1 MCGHVGIAGDLAF
14 KDELT
19 LKRLLVLDYF
29 RGTDSTGFAAIRVN
43 GDAKLA
49 KIASHPLDLF
59 DMKSF
64 DQALNGNMSK
74 VFIGHNRAATKGK
87 VNGLNA
93 HPFHFG
99 HIIGAHNGTLDRASW
114 KRLEDAIGEETD
126 VDSAA
131 IFKAFEKIGVEETIA
146 LMEEG
151 RTPSE
156 GAWALVWFNQEDGTL
171 NFLRNKHRPFWYAY
185 DKDYK
190 RVFWASEWPMIQA
203 ATSLAPSTN
212 GYELAKS
219 KDGYIYWESEADW
232 WYKYEID
239 SFMKGSDK
247 RPVARHKQLKGRE
260 PAPAVSYAEG
270 NRPFNTTVWGGDGK
284 NSTTTS
290 PSNTGNNVTTFVPTP
305 HVLDLIGSRI
315 SPLGSYMDKARFDE
329 IAKYGC
335 SWCQADVEYTEPG
348 VTVYDSRNEVLCP
361 ECSGND
367 GHSRIY
373 VDYSDMS
380 DFHRKLAS

>member
-19 LKRLLVLDYF
+19 LKRLLILDYF

-99 HIIGAHNGTLDRASW
+99 HIIGAHNGTLDKASW
-114 KRLEDAIGEETD
+114 KRLEEAIGEETD

-131 IFKAFEKIGVEETIA
+131 IFKAFEKIGVEDTIA

-151 RTPSE
+151 RNPSE
-156 GAWALVWFNQEDGTL
+156 GAWALVWYNQEDGTL
-171 NFLRNKHRPFWYAY
+171 NFLRNRHRPFWYAH
-185 DKDYK
+185 DKEYK
-190 RVFWASEWPMIQA
+190 KVFWASEWPMIQA
-203 ATSLAPSTN
+203 AAALAPSTN

-219 KDGYIYWESEADW
+219 DKGYIYYETEADM
-232 WYKYEID
+232 WYKYDID
-239 SFMKGSDK
+239 IFMKGSDK
-247 RPVARHKQLKGRE
+247 KPVVRHKQVKGRE
-260 PAPAVSYAEG
+260 PAPVVSYAG
-270 NRPFNTTVWGGDGK
+270 GSSHPFGRESAETSG
-284 NSTTTS
+284 TTTS
-290 PSNTGNNVTTFVPTP
+290 RGNSNITKLSPPTP
-305 HVLDLIGSRI
+305 LVLDLVGSRL
-315 SPLGSYMDKARFDE
+315 SPLGSYMDKSRFDE

-335 SWCQADVEYTEPG
+335 SWCQADVAYTDVG
-348 VTVYDSRNEVLCP
+348 VTVYDSQSEVLCP
-361 ECSGND
+361 DCSGND
-367 GHSRIY
+367 NHSRIY
-373 VDYSDMS
+373 VGYSNLV
-380 DFHRKLAS
+380 DFHKKLAS